1 MKTSKALA
9 MVALTALLAT
19 FAYAAGP
26 AQNPG
31 QGPGTT
37 PAVESLT
44 QAEIDNIL
52 YMREEEKLARDV
64 YLAMSEIYDCP
75 IFANI
80 SVSEQRH
87 MDAVGL
93 LITKYGLED
102 PVGSD
107 MPGAFTNDAL
117 GALYYELIDQGS
129 ISLLEALEVGKTIEE
144 LDIADLNDALAET
157 EASDVEWVFENL
169 LRGSTNHLSSF
180 NRLIANGGV
189 CPSTTCWRQAATGN
203 RQTTCL
209 AAQGRGGR
217 GGKGNGG
224 QGSGNGQGARQRKR
238 DGSGQQDRQRK
249 RDGSCALAAAI

>member
-1 MKTSKALA
+1 MKTTKALA
-9 MVALTALLAT
+9 MIILTAIVAT
-19 FAYAAGP
+19 SAYAAGP
-26 AQNPG
+26 GQGRG

-80 SVSEQRH
+80 SASEQRH

-102 PVGSD
+102 PISSD
-107 MPGAFTNDAL
+107 WPGVFENAEL
-117 GALYYELIDQGS
+117 GALYGTLVEQGS
-129 ISLLEALEVGKTIEE
+129 ISLAGALEAGTTIEE
-144 LDIADLNDALAET
+144 LDIADLNAALAET
-157 EASDVEWVFENL
+157 EASDVAWVFENL
-169 LRGSTNHLSSF
+169 LRGSTNHLSAF
-180 NRLIANGGV
+180 NRLFAKGGV

-203 RQTTCL
+203 QQTTCL

-217 GGKGNGG
+217 GGKGHGG
-224 QGSGNGQGARQRKR
+224 QGNGNGQGTRQRKR

-249 RDGSCALAAAI
+249 RDGSCALAGAV